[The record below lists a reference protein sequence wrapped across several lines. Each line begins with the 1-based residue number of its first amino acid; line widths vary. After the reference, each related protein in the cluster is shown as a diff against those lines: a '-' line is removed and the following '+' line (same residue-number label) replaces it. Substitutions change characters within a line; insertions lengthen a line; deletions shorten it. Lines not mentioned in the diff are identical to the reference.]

1 MDIHYSILGIDKST
15 PIEDVKKAFRVST
28 LNDDSN
34 FDILEDAYKHIIQQ
48 KDVDMINTHI
58 TDDMIFPAKQMLN
71 HNLFNKNNND
81 NMMNPLENMFSM
93 ILGDNS
99 NTDNCT
105 GVDNILNEIADKMFN
120 LKSNIS
126 KIRKENSKDETKI
139 ICKEQNITIQDI
151 YNNTSI
157 GNLLHVDDLK
167 FHYIENYNFSEV
179 NDFIIRDGDQKSIYK
194 IKFNIVEDSNFKIID
209 NTLCYILKIS
219 LKEALCGFSHN
230 LHHLNG
236 KSYMIKN
243 YNKIINTTS
252 KITLDNMGIKRND
265 GNGPLTII
273 FDILFPEELTDD
285 NKTILSDI
293 FG

>member
-1 MDIHYSILGIDKST
+1 MDIHYSILGVDKST
-15 PIEDVKKAFRVST
+15 SIEDVKKAFRVSS

-34 FDILEDAYKHIIQQ
+34 FDILEEAYKHIIQQ
-48 KDVDMINTHI
+48 KDVDMINSNI
-58 TDDMIFPAKQMLN
+58 TAGMIFPAKQMLN
-71 HNLFNKNNND
+71 HNLLNKNNND

-99 NTDNCT
+99 NTDNST
-105 GVDNILNEIADKMFN
+105 GVENILNEIADKMFN

-126 KIRKENSKDETKI
+126 KIREENSKDETKI
-139 ICKEQNITIQDI
+139 ICKEHNITIQDI

-157 GNLLHVDDLK
+157 GDLLHVDELK
-167 FHYIENYNFSEV
+167 FHYIENYNFNDV
-179 NDFIIRDGDQKSIYK
+179 NDFTIRDGDQKSIYK

-252 KITLDNMGIKRND
+252 KITLDNMGIKKND
-265 GNGPLTII
+265 GNGHLTII
-273 FDILFPEELTDD
+273 FDIIFPQELTDD
-285 NKTILSDI
+285 NKTILSEI